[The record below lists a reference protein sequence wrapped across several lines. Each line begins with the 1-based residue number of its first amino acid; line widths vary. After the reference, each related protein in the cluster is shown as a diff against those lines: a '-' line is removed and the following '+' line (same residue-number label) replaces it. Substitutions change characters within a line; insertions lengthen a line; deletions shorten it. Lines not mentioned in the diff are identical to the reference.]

1 MLFLMDNTLSG
12 MGQPTFV
19 LPTTITHYLKLYAL
33 CYIYIRISWEGL
45 CVKTKKCVLSRTQC
59 KYVKTFHL

>member
-19 LPTTITHYLKLYAL
+19 LPTTITHYLKLYVL
-33 CYIYIRISWEGL
+33 CYIYYISWEGL
-45 CVKTKKCVLSRTQC
+45 CVKTKQNVCCPALSASM
-59 KYVKTFHL
+59 